1 MSLFTYAILCL
12 ILIFAGAGLA
22 AFFSQANR
30 RKILQDIQSLSGA
43 FLFGILI
50 LELFPSIFR
59 THNHAIGIFVLIG
72 FFLQIGIDV
81 LTGGVEHGHVHFHE
95 KEHKKS
101 MLISLF
107 LGLGVHA
114 IFDGLPFVGFNE
126 VSDNHFHS
134 VYSGILLHKVAE
146 GFTLYLVMNLLGI
159 NQWRSFGLIL
169 MFAFLTPIGMYLIQ
183 SFPDLINNISYVL
196 AFAGGSL
203 LHVAITIL
211 FESENL
217 HHHGIAWRKLI
228 WIGIGIGVSILMVSL

>member
-1 MSLFTYAILCL
+1 MSLSVYAILCL

-22 AFFSQANR
+22 MFLSQSSL

-50 LELFPSIFR
+50 LELFPVIFR
-59 THNHAIGIFVLIG
+59 EHNHSIGIFVLIG

-81 LTGGVEHGHVHFHE
+81 LTGGVEHGHIHFHE
-95 KEHKKS
+95 QDHKKS

-107 LGLGVHA
+107 IGLGIHA
-114 IFDGLPFVGFNE
+114 IFDGLPFIGFNRMAN
-126 VSDNHFHS
+126 DHIHS
-134 VYSGILLHKVAE
+134 VYTGILLHKVAE
-146 GFTLYLVMNLLGI
+146 GFTLYLVMNLLGMSKG
-159 NQWRSFGLIL
+159 RSFGLIL
-169 MFAFLTPIGMYLIQ
+169 IFALLTPLGMYLIQ
-183 SFPDLINNISYVL
+183 LFPDLVSNMSYVL
-196 AFAGGSL
+196 AFAAGSL

-228 WIGIGIGVSILMVSL
+228 WIVIGTGLAIFIVLV